1 MRREQDGYSSESL
14 CGMSAETL
22 RLYDTLNVVNR
33 QKVHRLIARLL
44 DQQSA
49 DQRLPGLPE

>member
-22 RLYDTLNVVNR
+22 RLYGALNEVNR
-33 QKVHRLIARLL
+33 QKVHRLIATLL
-44 DQQSA
+44 DQQSSGL
-49 DQRLPGLPE
+49 QSPGLPG